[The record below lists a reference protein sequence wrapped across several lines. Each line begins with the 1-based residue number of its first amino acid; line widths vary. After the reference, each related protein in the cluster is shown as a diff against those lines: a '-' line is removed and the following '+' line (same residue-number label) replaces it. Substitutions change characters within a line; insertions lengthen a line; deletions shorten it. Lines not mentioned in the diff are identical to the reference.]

1 MQQPIPRRDRGGSA
15 LAAPELDLDAACEY
29 IRRHAKPVADW
40 RVGIEYEIL
49 GFEQSTLARIHR
61 DRVQALLR
69 MFVTLGG
76 APTLE
81 DLNIIAV
88 RMPFG
93 DITLE
98 PGGQIE
104 FSGHAERTLSDNASA
119 LQRFLTELHAC
130 AQELGIFFVGM
141 GFDPVRSAADQ
152 SWVLKQRYAIMR
164 PYLGQRG
171 QHAWDMM
178 TRTAAMQTSIDYAD
192 EEDLGR
198 KYVLGNRLGP
208 IVAAM
213 FANSPFVD
221 GAATGLKSVRYAV
234 WLDTDADRTGPG
246 PGTLEEPF
254 DLRRSVAAML
264 DVPVFFIERDGELLD
279 YAGLRLTDIPGSNA
293 DDFPTLLSM
302 IFTEARIRDYIELRS
317 ADGGTPEMAI
327 ALAAFWKGLTY
338 DAETLGQALW
348 LAPHL
353 DRAGY
358 RALQMAVARDA
369 LDARSEG
376 VNVLAL
382 AKELVTLAR
391 TGLAKLAPDEV
402 SYLDVLA
409 QQVIVDEVS
418 PADIKLSDGAAS
430 LHRALRTST
439 VA

>member
-1 MQQPIPRRDRGGSA
+1 MQQPIPRRDSGGSA
-15 LAAPELDLDAACEY
+15 LVAPELDLDAASEY
-29 IRRHAKPVADW
+29 IRRHAKPAADW
-40 RVGIEYEIL
+40 RVGIEYETL
-49 GFEQSTLARIHR
+49 GFEQDTLRRIHR
-61 DRVQALLR
+61 DRVQELLR
-69 MFVTLGG
+69 MFVSLGG

-104 FSGHAERTLSDNASA
+104 FSGHPERALSHNASA
-119 LQRFLTELHAC
+119 LHHFVAKLHTC

-141 GFDPVRSAADQ
+141 GFDPLCSAADQ
-152 SWVLKQRYAIMR
+152 SWVRKQRYAIMR

-171 QHAWDMM
+171 RRAWDMM

-192 EEDLGR
+192 DEDLGR

-234 WLDTDADRTGPG
+234 WLDTDSDRTGPG
-246 PGTLEEPF
+246 PGTLDEPF
-254 DLRRSVAAML
+254 DLRRSVASML
-264 DVPVFFIERDGELLD
+264 EVPAFFIERDGELRD
-279 YAGLRLTDIPGSNA
+279 VAGLRLSDIPDSNA

-302 IFTEARIRDYIELRS
+302 IFTEARLRDYIEMRS
-317 ADGGTPEMAI
+317 ADGGSPEMAI
-327 ALAAFWKGLTY
+327 ALAALWKGLTY
-338 DAETLGQALW
+338 DAETLDQALC
-348 LAPHL
+348 LAPVL

-358 RALQMAVARDA
+358 RTLQIAVARDA
-369 LDARSEG
+369 LDACSEG
-376 VNVLAL
+376 VNVLEL
-382 AKELVTLAR
+382 AKELVTLAM
-391 TGLAKLAPDEV
+391 TGLRKIAPHEV
-402 SYLDVLA
+402 SYLDALA

-418 PADIKLSDGAAS
+418 PADIKLKDSAS
-430 LHRALRTST
+430 NVERAMLASMI
-439 VA
+439 A